1 MSLTYRTA
9 AAAVAAGLA
18 MGAAMFGAAAP
29 ASAQNLD
36 KQFADDVAALQIPIP
51 DGVDLPALGHGV
63 CDLLTGGLTGNPNP
77 VPVVRGVVSKLE
89 SGGLS
94 RQEAARLMRAAVVV
108 YCPQHARYLGR

>member
-9 AAAVAAGLA
+9 VATVTVGVAL
-18 MGAAMFGAAAP
+18 FGATAP
-29 ASAQNLD
+29 ASAQDLD
-36 KQFADDVAALQIPIP
+36 KQFTDDVAALQIPIP
-51 DGVDLPALGHGV
+51 DGTDLPALGHGI

-89 SGGLS
+89 SSGLD
-94 RQEAARLMRAAVVV
+94 RPEAGRLMRAAVVV